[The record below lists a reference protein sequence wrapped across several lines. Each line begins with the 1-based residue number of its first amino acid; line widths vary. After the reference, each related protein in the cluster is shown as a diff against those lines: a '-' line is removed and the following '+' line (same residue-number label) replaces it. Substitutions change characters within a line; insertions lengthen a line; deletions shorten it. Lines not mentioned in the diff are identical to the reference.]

1 MKTKSTPRSGFTLI
15 ELLTVIAII
24 GILAAILIPAV
35 GKVRE
40 VANKSK
46 SSSNMRSIA
55 VSYATYSTSGGRVRT
70 LTKAKMDA
78 DTDITL
84 DNVAG
89 VAQFLAKNSDLT
101 DASIWIIESDPAV
114 ADYSATLPAI
124 VGYRDSD
131 NAFQTA
137 TEWVQA
143 VPVGYDFAIGVSG
156 NAPTSTT
163 PLIWT
168 RGLTT
173 SGTWGQYTPWGLG
186 GHIAYLD
193 GHVSFYTELGTED
206 GQLVDPDDGS
216 LTVNIQE
223 IHDSEDIMLAPE
235 YTGNSSQ

>member
-1 MKTKSTPRSGFTLI
+1 MKNKNTNRKGFTLI

-70 LTKAKMDA
+70 LTQAKMNNDS
-78 DTDITL
+78 DVTL
-84 DNVAG
+84 SEVAG
-89 VAQFLAKNSDLT
+89 VAQFLAKQSDLT

-114 ADYSATLPAI
+114 AAYSEVLPVVI
-124 VGYRDSD
+124 GFRDND
-131 NAFQTA
+131 NVFRTVD
-137 TEWVQA
+137 EWRPD

-163 PLIWT
+163 PLLWT
-168 RGLTT
+168 RALTT
-173 SGTWGQYTPWGLG
+173 SGTWGKDSPWGLG

-193 GHVSFYTELGTED
+193 GHVSFYNELGEED
-206 GQLVDPDDGS
+206 GQLVDPSTGQQ
-216 LTVNIQE
+216 TVNIRLVHNE
-223 IHDSEDIMLAPE
+223 SNIMKAPDF
-235 YTGNSSQ
+235 SM

>member
-1 MKTKSTPRSGFTLI
+1 MKNKKTPRSGFTLI

-70 LTKAKMDA
+70 LTKAKMDN
-78 DTDITL
+78 DSDISYSE
-84 DNVAG
+84 VAG
-89 VAQFLAKNSDLT
+89 VAQFLAKQSDLT

-114 ADYSATLPAI
+114 AAYDNVLPVI
-124 VGYRDSD
+124 VGFRDD
-131 NAFQTA
+131 QNAFNTSE
-137 TEWVQA
+137 EWVA
-143 VPVGYDFAIGVSG
+143 DVPVGYDFAIGVSG

-163 PLIWT
+163 PLLWT
-168 RGLTT
+168 RALTT
-173 SGTWGQYTPWGLG
+173 AGTWGKDSPWGLG

-193 GHVSFYTELGTED
+193 GHVSFYNELGSED
-206 GQLVDPDDGS
+206 GQLVDPQTGRQ
-216 LTVNIQE
+216 TVNIQDV
-223 IHDSEDIMLAPE
+223 HDSANIMTAPAFAL
-235 YTGNSSQ
+235 

>member
-1 MKTKSTPRSGFTLI
+1 MKNKYSKRSGFTLI

-70 LTKAKMDA
+70 LTKAKMDN
-78 DTDITL
+78 DSDVSFSE
-84 DNVAG
+84 VAG
-89 VAQFLAKNSDLT
+89 VAQFLAKQSELT
-101 DASIWIIESDPAV
+101 DASIWIIESDPAIAAYDQV
-114 ADYSATLPAI
+114 LPVI
-124 VGYRDSD
+124 IGFRDD
-131 NAFQTA
+131 QNAFQTA
-137 TEWVQA
+137 QEWTSD

-163 PLIWT
+163 PLLWT
-168 RGLTT
+168 RALTT
-173 SGTWGQYTPWGLG
+173 GGTWGKDSPWGLG

-193 GHVSFYTELGTED
+193 GHVSFYNELGEED
-206 GQLVDPDDGS
+206 GQLVDPTTGQQ
-216 LTVNIQE
+216 TVNIQDV
-223 IHDSEDIMLAPE
+223 HDSADIMTAPAF
-235 YTGNSSQ
+235 TM